1 MSQTALFRCL
11 ESMSTAAWLDDR
23 LNLSWFGRRYLRKV
37 FPEHWSFMLGE
48 IALWSF
54 VVLLLTGVFLT
65 FWFTPSMAETTYEG
79 SYDQLRGISMS
90 EAYAS
95 TLHLSFD
102 VRGGML
108 LRQTHHWAAMVFI
121 AAMLIHLMRVF
132 VTGAYR
138 KPREVTWVVGATSL
152 LLGVLE
158 GFVGYSLPD
167 DLLSGTGLRI
177 AHGIVLSTPVVGTY
191 LDMFAFGGEF
201 PGDQAIPR
209 LYVVHVLLLPGLL
222 LALVGLHLLL
232 VWVQKH
238 TQWRGPGR
246 TEGNVVGQPFLPVYT
261 AKTTGFFLIVFGVLT
276 LMGGLLAI
284 NPIWKYGPYDPAKV
298 TAGAQPDWYLG
309 FVEGA
314 LRITPGW
321 ETHVAG
327 HTISWNV
334 FLPSQVL
341 PMVMLLLVVGWPFV
355 EARLSRDPREHHLLQ
370 RPRDVPVRTA
380 FLAAMVAEY
389 GLLWA
394 AGGNDILA
402 TKLHLSVNA
411 ITYVMRV
418 AVLLGPVLVFL
429 LVRRLCVGLQRVEAE
444 ELAHGRET
452 GVIRRSPEGGY
463 SEETRELTPADVSRR
478 APALRR

>member
-1 MSQTALFRCL
+1 MYG
-11 ESMSTAAWLDDR
+11 WLDDR
-23 LNLSWFGRRYLRKV
+23 LKLSGLGRRYVRKV

-54 VVLLLTGVFLT
+54 VVLLVSGVFLT
-65 FWFTPSMAETTYEG
+65 LWFEPSMGETTYEG

-90 EAYAS
+90 RAYAS

-121 AAMLIHLMRVF
+121 AAMLVHLMRVF
-132 VTGAYR
+132 VTGGYR
-138 KPREVTWVVGATSL
+138 KPREATWLVGATTL
-152 LLGVLE
+152 LLGTLE

-177 AHGIVLSTPVVGTY
+177 AHGIVAATPAVGTY
-191 LDMFAFGGEF
+191 LDFFLFGGEF
-201 PGDQAIPR
+201 PGDQVIPR
-209 LYVVHVLLLPGLL
+209 LYAVHVLLLPGLL
-222 LALVGLHLLL
+222 LALVGLHLLII
-232 VWVQKH
+232 WVQKH

-246 TEGNVVGQPFLPVYT
+246 TEANVVGQPFLPVYV
-261 AKTTGFFLIVFGVLT
+261 AKTSGFFFVVSGVLAM
-276 LMGGLLAI
+276 MGGLLAI

-321 ETHVAG
+321 ETRLFG
-327 HTISWNV
+327 HSLAWNV

-341 PMVMLLLVVGWPFV
+341 PMVLFLAVAGYPFV
-355 EARLSRDPREHHLLQ
+355 EARLAKDPAEHHLLQ
-370 RPRDVPVRTA
+370 RPREAPRRTA
-380 FLAAMVAEY
+380 FLAAVVTEY

-394 AGGNDILA
+394 AGGNDIVA
-402 TKLHLSVNA
+402 TQLHLSVNT
-411 ITYVMRV
+411 ITAFTRV
-418 AVLLGPVLVFL
+418 AVLVAPVLVFL
-429 LVRRLCVGLQRVEAE
+429 LVRRLCLGLQAIDRERHT
-444 ELAHGRET
+444 HGEET
-452 GVIRRSPEGGY
+452 GVVRRSVEGGY
-463 SEETRELTPADVSRR
+463 SEQVRPLELTGTRGPSD
-478 APALRR
+478 

>member
-1 MSQTALFRCL
+1 MFPRPSA
-11 ESMSTAAWLDDR
+11 
-23 LNLSWFGRRYLRKV
+23 GR
-37 FPEHWSFMLGE
+37 
-48 IALWSF
+48 
-54 VVLLLTGVFLT
+54 
-65 FWFTPSMAETTYEG
+65 
-79 SYDQLRGISMS
+79 
-90 EAYAS
+90 
-95 TLHLSFD
+95 
-102 VRGGML
+102 
-108 LRQTHHWAAMVFI
+108 
-121 AAMLIHLMRVF
+121 
-132 VTGAYR
+132 
-138 KPREVTWVVGATSL
+138 
-152 LLGVLE
+152 
-158 GFVGYSLPD
+158 
-167 DLLSGTGLRI
+167 
-177 AHGIVLSTPVVGTY
+177 
-191 LDMFAFGGEF
+191 
-201 PGDQAIPR
+201 
-209 LYVVHVLLLPGLL
+209 LPGMTSGRGTLT
-222 LALVGLHLLL
+222 VLHLLL

-246 TEGNVVGQPFLPVYT
+246 AEENVVGQPFLPVYT

-298 TAGAQPDWYLG
+298 TAGVQPDWYLG

-327 HTISWNV
+327 HTVSWNV

-429 LVRRLCVGLQRVEAE
+429 LARRLCVGLQRVEAE